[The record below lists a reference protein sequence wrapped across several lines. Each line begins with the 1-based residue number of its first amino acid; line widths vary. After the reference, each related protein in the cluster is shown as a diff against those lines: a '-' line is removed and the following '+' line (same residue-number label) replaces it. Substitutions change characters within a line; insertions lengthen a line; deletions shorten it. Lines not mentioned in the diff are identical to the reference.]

1 MSVWKVSSSPCLVL
15 LFGKC
20 RGFPQNVTLC
30 VSAHSD
36 ICILYIVMEGI
47 KQGPFCTHYFFHTKK
62 NMLVNVQKYRI
73 NVTNDHSYEK
83 L

>member
-1 MSVWKVSSSPCLVL
+1 MSGSVIWKVSRIPAKRDIV
-15 LFGKC
+15 
-20 RGFPQNVTLC
+20 C